1 MNAFIGGLLIGLS
14 ALILF
19 VSLGRVLGISGICGS
34 LINYTTFKENRWRI
48 LFILAMLFTALIVK
62 IFFPDFFVQE
72 FERSPVVYIFAGLFV
87 GFGTQMA
94 NGCTSG
100 HAVCGISRFSIRSI
114 AATITFIA
122 FGILTVLA
130 LKLGGL

>member
-34 LINYTTFKENRWRI
+34 LLNYTTLKENKWRI
-48 LFILAMLFTALIVK
+48 LFLSGLLISALIIK
-62 IFFPDFFVQE
+62 LFAPHLFILE
-72 FERSPVVYIFAGLFV
+72 FERSPIVYIFAGLFV
-87 GFGTQMA
+87 GFGTQMS

-100 HAVCGISRFSIRSI
+100 HGVCGVSRFSVRSI
-114 AATITFIA
+114 AATATFIL
-122 FGILTVLA
+122 FGIITVL
-130 LKLGGL
+130 LLRLGGF

>member
-34 LINYTTFKENRWRI
+34 LLNYTTLKENKWRI
-48 LFILAMLFTALIVK
+48 LFIAGLLISALIIK
-62 IFFPDFFVQE
+62 LFSPDLFIQQ
-72 FERSPVVYIFAGLFV
+72 FERSPIVYIFAGLFV
-87 GFGTQMA
+87 GFGTQMS

-100 HAVCGISRFSIRSI
+100 HGICGISRFSVRSI
-114 AATITFIA
+114 AATATFIL
-122 FGILTVLA
+122 FGIITVLV
-130 LKLGGL
+130 LRLGGF

>member
-34 LINYTTFKENRWRI
+34 LLNYTTLKENKWRI
-48 LFILAMLFTALIVK
+48 LFISGLLISALI
-62 IFFPDFFVQE
+62 IRLFAPNLFILE
-72 FERSPVVYIFAGLFV
+72 FERSPIVYIFAGLFV
-87 GFGTQMA
+87 GFGTQMS

-100 HAVCGISRFSIRSI
+100 HGVCGVSRFSVRSI
-114 AATITFIA
+114 AATATFIL
-122 FGILTVLA
+122 FGIITVL
-130 LKLGGL
+130 LLRLGGF

>member
-34 LINYTTFKENRWRI
+34 LLNYTTFKENKWRI
-48 LFILAMLFTALIVK
+48 LFIAGLLINALIIK
-62 IFFPDFFVQE
+62 LFSPDLFIQQ
-72 FERSPVVYIFAGLFV
+72 FERSPIVYIFAGLFV
-87 GFGTQMA
+87 GFGTQMS

-100 HAVCGISRFSIRSI
+100 HGICGISRFSVRSI
-114 AATITFIA
+114 AATATFIL
-122 FGILTVLA
+122 FGIITVLV
-130 LKLGGL
+130 LRLGGF

>member
-34 LINYTTFKENRWRI
+34 LLNYTTLKENKWRI
-48 LFILAMLFTALIVK
+48 LFISGLLISALIIK
-62 IFFPDFFVQE
+62 FFAPDLFILE
-72 FERSPVVYIFAGLFV
+72 FERSPIVYIFAGLFV
-87 GFGTQMA
+87 GFGTQMS

-100 HAVCGISRFSIRSI
+100 HGVCGVSRFSVRSI
-114 AATITFIA
+114 AATATFIL
-122 FGILTVLA
+122 FGIITVL
-130 LKLGGL
+130 LLRLGGF